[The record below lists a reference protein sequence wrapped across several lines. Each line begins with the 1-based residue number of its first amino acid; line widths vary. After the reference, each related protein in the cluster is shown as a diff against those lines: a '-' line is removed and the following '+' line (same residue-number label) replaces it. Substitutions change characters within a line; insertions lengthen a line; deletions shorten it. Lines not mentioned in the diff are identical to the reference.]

1 MDGNKVLPVCG
12 LTESGARSL
21 IRPGI
26 RAGVAQREVLEPAV
40 RFEAYELA
48 AILVEEYAR
57 VKADL
62 TGPSPEP
69 VE

>member
-1 MDGNKVLPVCG
+1 MDEPNVLPVCG
-12 LTESGARSL
+12 LTERGARSL
-21 IRPGI
+21 IRSGI
-26 RAGVAQREVLEPAV
+26 RAGVTRGEVLEPAV

-48 AILVEEYAR
+48 AIIVEEYAR

-62 TGPSPEP
+62 TDPSPEP